1 MFRCAS
7 LLPKNQVL
15 ITIILL
21 NGFGWTLPFRSCQ
34 CVVIVDN
41 IWQRSSLC
49 LDLATGEFIS
59 SVPAMTCNP
68 HVHYSLAD
76 YSKLLMRKFVVT
88 NEAVSLALSLFHS
101 LSISLSHSLSYLCG
115 KSYFREEWKIV
126 HVTNKKLF
134 SKISFNAANKFCF
147 SFSSCS
153 ILFPLDPGGNIINK
167 PTSYH
172 VRLPVTIWSL
182 KISDLG
188 HDSAWI

>member
-88 NEAVSLALSLFHS
+88 NEAISFSLSLSLFLSPKHTHTLSLCLIFVANVIFVRSEKFSLSPLAARKKLFCKISLTAAAAALSLFC
-101 LSISLSHSLSYLCG
+101 LSNFGVLGSGCGSVGRAVASDTRGLRFESSHRQNFIY
-115 KSYFREEWKIV
+115 
-126 HVTNKKLF
+126 
-134 SKISFNAANKFCF
+134 
-147 SFSSCS
+147 
-153 ILFPLDPGGNIINK
+153 
-167 PTSYH
+167 
-172 VRLPVTIWSL
+172 
-182 KISDLG
+182 
-188 HDSAWI
+188 

>member
-1 MFRCAS
+1 MCFSCFRTILVLGSSWTTLLKKTSVLSIALHHPGFQFAS
-7 LLPKNQVL
+7 IV
-15 ITIILL
+15 
-21 NGFGWTLPFRSCQ
+21 GFFSFRENAGG
-34 CVVIVDN
+34 D
-41 IWQRSSLC
+41 C
-49 LDLATGEFIS
+49 LQWFS
-59 SVPAMTCNP
+59 AMTCNP

-153 ILFPLDPGGNIINK
+153 ILFPLDPGGKHYKQANVLPCWIA
-167 PTSYH
+167 SYH
-172 VRLPVTIWSL
+172 LITQDKRLGSW
-182 KISDLG
+182 
-188 HDSAWI
+188 